1 MNSLKTTLSSKISL
15 SRPSTNPS
23 LITFPPMP
31 PSSQKD
37 YLLKKTPRKLEVFS
51 LIVTL
56 QRINTT
62 RSSTFSNSP
71 KAKPIDINSQWVAT
85 KLTSIDKPK
94 GLSLEQNKEKLKT
107 MTMSQTV
114 ALDST
119 YWELS
124 VKNRQGMPMLRNT
137 TRKHLNQIHLFGQPM
152 KN

>member
-1 MNSLKTTLSSKISL
+1 MNRPKTTLFSKINS

-23 LITFPPMP
+23 PITFPPMP

-37 YLLKKTPRKLEVFS
+37 YLLKKILKKPEVF
-51 LIVTL
+51 LPIVIL

-62 RSSTFSNSP
+62 RSSTSSNSP

-94 GLSLEQNKEKLKT
+94 GLSLEHNKEKLKI
-107 MTMSQTV
+107 MIMLQTEV
-114 ALDST
+114 LDSI